1 MGKESHAREEEYEE
15 TSWQMDGQ
23 HDHANVWPTT
33 GDDDM
38 IEHANE
44 EDHVNPINHMAHDPE
59 KSHPRS
65 RSRSHSRPTSL
76 ARTLSRHRSASTH
89 HHHHHLTTTDPGPP
103 PDGGRLA
110 WTQAAMLH
118 LTIFSTFGFTTSFG
132 SFQTYY
138 EGTLNLDSSTISW
151 LGSLQIFLLF
161 FIGTFSGRA
170 VDAGLFRPVYIAG
183 SAMQL
188 LGAFT
193 TSVSTKYWQLV
204 LSQGICLGI
213 ANGLH
218 FCPAMSLASTYFFK
232 KRSLV
237 LGIGALGSCTGGVV
251 FPILAQ
257 QLIPRIGFPWTV
269 RIIGFIMLATNA
281 VTIAFYRTRL
291 PPRRSGP
298 IVELS
303 AFREPIYVLYCV
315 AAFMF
320 FWGLYFAFFY
330 VGSYARD
337 RLDMSYQDSVN
348 LLLTMVCVGFVWRLL
363 PNWLADRFGALNVIL
378 PFTFVCSVMMYG
390 WIGVN
395 SQSTLYVFAAIY
407 GCGSA
412 GIQSMFPATLAS
424 LTTDLSKAGVRMGMG
439 FSIVSF
445 ACLTGPP
452 LAGALINQRDG
463 DYLYAQ
469 ISIGRGV
476 PMTGLSTLGP
486 NNKAAA
492 TDAVPLENYPQ
503 PVAPATTRDLDDAP
517 PDGGYGWVCCGAIGL
532 LNAFT
537 WGLAASYGVY
547 LSHYLADDY
556 FPGATP
562 LDYALIG
569 GLEFG
574 AALFISPACT
584 VLTRDLGR
592 NAVMFAG
599 CTMLS
604 GGFIAASFATQIW
617 HLYLS
622 QGVLIGMGIGAIFIP
637 SVQVLP
643 QWFLKRRSLA
653 GGLASAG
660 SGFGGLAFSLGTNA
674 MIEQI
679 SLAWSLRITGIIGF
693 VANFIGMVLVKD
705 RNHVVKPP
713 QLGFATHLLR
723 RYDCLLLLSWAF
735 VNLLGYMVILYSLS
749 SYAVQVVGL
758 TQAQAGVI
766 TAVLNLGTGIGRP
779 LIGLASDRFG
789 RIEVAATLTLTCGLL
804 LVAIWIP
811 ANNYGVLIFYAIP
824 SGAMLGVFWMTI
836 GPLCAE
842 VAGLRE
848 VPSFLSLQW
857 LTAVLPTTFSEVIA
871 LYLRKPE
878 KGRWAYLYAQIFAAL
893 AYIVASVFL
902 FELLRLKRRGRLMS
916 QMPEIAEVP
925 R

>member
-1 MGKESHAREEEYEE
+1 
-15 TSWQMDGQ
+15 
-23 HDHANVWPTT
+23 
-33 GDDDM
+33 
-38 IEHANE
+38 
-44 EDHVNPINHMAHDPE
+44 
-59 KSHPRS
+59 
-65 RSRSHSRPTSL
+65 
-76 ARTLSRHRSASTH
+76 
-89 HHHHHLTTTDPGPP
+89 
-103 PDGGRLA
+103 
-110 WTQAAMLH
+110 
-118 LTIFSTFGFTTSFG
+118 
-132 SFQTYY
+132 
-138 EGTLNLDSSTISW
+138 
-151 LGSLQIFLLF
+151 
-161 FIGTFSGRA
+161 
-170 VDAGLFRPVYIAG
+170 
-183 SAMQL
+183 
-188 LGAFT
+188 
-193 TSVSTKYWQLV
+193 
-204 LSQGICLGI
+204 
-213 ANGLH
+213 
-218 FCPAMSLASTYFFK
+218 
-232 KRSLV
+232 
-237 LGIGALGSCTGGVV
+237 
-251 FPILAQ
+251 
-257 QLIPRIGFPWTV
+257 
-269 RIIGFIMLATNA
+269 MLATNA
-281 VTIAFYRTRL
+281 VTITFYRTRL

-298 IVELS
+298 LVEWG
-303 AFREPIYVLYCV
+303 AFRELPYVLYCV

-337 RLDMSYQDSVN
+337 RLDMPYQDSVN

-395 SQSTLYVFAAIY
+395 SQGTLYVFAAIY

-452 LAGALINQRDG
+452 LAGALINRHDG

-469 ISIGRGV
+469 MPSAPLISEDQDRSKTQHSDGR
-476 PMTGLSTLGP
+476 
-486 NNKAAA
+486 
-492 TDAVPLENYPQ
+492 
-503 PVAPATTRDLDDAP
+503 
-517 PDGGYGWVCCGAIGL
+517 AI
-532 LNAFT
+532 
-537 WGLAASYGVY
+537 
-547 LSHYLADDY
+547 LADDY

-574 AALFISPACT
+574 AALLISPACT

-604 GGFIAASFATQIW
+604 GGFIAASFASRIW

-693 VANFIGMVLVKD
+693 IANFIGMVLVKD
-705 RNHVVKPP
+705 RNDVVKPP
-713 QLGFATHLLR
+713 QLGFAIHLLR

-893 AYIVASVFL
+893 AYIVASLFL

>member
-1 MGKESHAREEEYEE
+1 MEKESNAREVKEEEAEE
-15 TSWQMDGQ
+15 TSWRMRQQNDQ
-23 HDHANVWPTT
+23 INAWPTA
-33 GDDDM
+33 GDDG
-38 IEHANE
+38 IEQTNDE
-44 EDHVNPINHMAHDPE
+44 EEHNDHMAYDPE
-59 KSHPRS
+59 KPQP
-65 RSRSHSRPTSL
+65 RSRSHSRPPSSL

-89 HHHHHLTTTDPGPP
+89 HRLTTDPGPP

-138 EGTLNLDSSTISW
+138 EGTLDLDSSTISW

-170 VDAGLFRPVYIAG
+170 VDAGLFRPVYITG

-218 FCPAMSLASTYFFK
+218 FCPAMSLASTYFLK

-281 VTIAFYRTRL
+281 VTITFYRTRL

-298 IVELS
+298 LVEWG
-303 AFREPIYVLYCV
+303 AFRELPYVLYCV

-337 RLDMSYQDSVN
+337 RLDMPYQDSVN

-395 SQSTLYVFAAIY
+395 SQGTLYVFAAIY

-452 LAGALINQRDG
+452 LAGALINRRDG

-469 ISIGRGV
+469 IRSIQ
-476 PMTGLSTLGP
+476 MAGLSILKP
-486 NNKAAA
+486 SNKAAQ
-492 TDAVPLENYPQ
+492 TQCSSLENDPQ
-503 PVAPATTRDLDDAP
+503 PVVPAMTRDLDDAP

-604 GGFIAASFATQIW
+604 GGFIAASFANRIW

-693 VANFIGMVLVKD
+693 IANFIGMMLVKD

-713 QLGFATHLLR
+713 QLGFAIHLLR

-766 TAVLNLGTGIGRP
+766 TAVLNLGTGVGRP

-804 LVAIWIP
+804 LVAVWIP

-836 GPLCAE
+836 APLCAE

-893 AYIVASVFL
+893 AYIVASLFL